1 MPPSSYRPQ
10 PARPPAAAAYEQ
22 RKLVAALKV
31 AREDLAA
38 EKAKSSQDQLS
49 GYFQLAHDEKG
60 GLQLSSRVPSLCRDN
75 MSASVMHVT
84 VSSRPCPTCDL
95 TPLHSSL
102 QAVCPRFAE
111 NISLS
116 TIPDEVLYA
125 AALAGSSDFCASV
138 RVERFNLALDDV
150 MRSEIGG
157 APNLGCRRL
166 TMAAGLGQSALPPGC
181 VPLAVRRQISLRR
194 NSSAPALLGACHQL
208 RGMAGRGETA
218 AERAAAMMLARCPAA
233 TPSNSSKH
241 EKSRGRVPGRW
252 LRIIGDSVAYNL
264 VGRIKSVFLQLHNR
278 SARGL
283 VEETRAVPQPRDRGP
298 PRWVVWRTDR
308 PQQNSVWVSYESW
321 YDAGAREIGF
331 PVGIQTDNAKL
342 YSTLQAAGAAGTAV
356 YLSFGSHSNGRVSG
370 DFVAEQRYRRA
381 LERLVG
387 TLPPHSQLVLALQ
400 SAWGLGVPSRFS
412 STNACYQT
420 NLRVEAQGRAQARAL
435 HDVCRS
441 AGGEGRPLA
450 LSSAGAVLSAASTG
464 SSAHARGVRCRVL
477 DLFSATVPHIFDPTV
492 FRQGDPVH
500 FQLTRPAAYT
510 IDPMIAAAFAFR
522 RGKILE
528 RRNVVFRSTK

>member
-1 MPPSSYRPQ
+1 
-10 PARPPAAAAYEQ
+10 
-22 RKLVAALKV
+22 
-31 AREDLAA
+31 
-38 EKAKSSQDQLS
+38 
-49 GYFQLAHDEKG
+49 
-60 GLQLSSRVPSLCRDN
+60 
-75 MSASVMHVT
+75 
-84 VSSRPCPTCDL
+84 
-95 TPLHSSL
+95 
-102 QAVCPRFAE
+102 
-111 NISLS
+111 
-116 TIPDEVLYA
+116 
-125 AALAGSSDFCASV
+125 
-138 RVERFNLALDDV
+138 
-150 MRSEIGG
+150 
-157 APNLGCRRL
+157 
-166 TMAAGLGQSALPPGC
+166 
-181 VPLAVRRQISLRR
+181 
-194 NSSAPALLGACHQL
+194 
-208 RGMAGRGETA
+208 
-218 AERAAAMMLARCPAA
+218 
-233 TPSNSSKH
+233 
-241 EKSRGRVPGRW
+241 
-252 LRIIGDSVAYNL
+252 VAYNL

-464 SSAHARGVRCRVL
+464 SSAQARGVRCRVL